1 MAVEILIKVQESR
14 LIVFSAQTN
23 VIKITIPKMADTSK
37 DVLLLG
43 GGIRHIRAAL
53 QYQAHRSLI
62 KFIITLFI
70 PFT

>member
-37 DVLLLG
+37 D